1 MPRGNF
7 DLCRST
13 PLLVLLWRERLLKP
27 GPDVGRNVPVRLN
40 FVFFFFIFNSFS
52 MAIGFFRGQS
62 ESDQTK
68 KSGEC
73 VLNV

>member
-40 FVFFFFIFNSFS
+40 FIQFQHFQW
-52 MAIGFFRGQS
+52 QS
-62 ESDQTK
+62 ELFFLEGDGGTK
-68 KSGEC
+68 
-73 VLNV
+73 VMNV